1 MAYDSR
7 SRTIAIDQTVSVPD
21 VQQALGTNCNNLATL
36 CALSNINKWSRF
48 KPIRDPRPTIQ
59 LTEKASNTSPFYN
72 YQLSQMYMNFGVEGN
87 VPSLQGSCGLNI
99 RAHQA
104 SKLIDDTATA
114 MDWEYLPPSGQLTLD
129 GVRRPS
135 TQSQYWTAQRIG
147 DFRGYKH
154 NASCPFHDLL
164 LGNVLPYGG
173 EIPLRHVLG
182 LTQATGSIEHAVGL
196 PGSGVSL
203 NPGSLT
209 LSELM
214 FPGTTKSFVESKLA
228 LILFRKTDANGTV
241 DPYTFRAATVG
252 RTNGLYSYFTFPTGA
267 FVSGWQYGAVAIP
280 CYALNTIDASAA
292 WKDDTRLVIHPNR
305 LRFDVTFGSTT
316 GSQIINVQ
324 VTIARRE
331 QFGSMSAD
339 GSISSVHPISWTLKI
354 TVEDNGGGGNY
365 HEFNE
370 RTMSGENAHVIE
382 LLDSNG
388 NILWQSNS
396 IINNPLG
403 VTGSFTQSGQISRFT
418 TGVTSDSQLENATR
432 VRVRLGVNYSGE
444 RYIMNYS
451 SSGQLSAILP

>member
-7 SRTIAIDQTVSVPD
+7 SKTIAIDQTVSVPD
-21 VQQALGTNCNNLATL
+21 VQQALGTNSNNLATL
-36 CALSNINKWSRF
+36 CALSNLNKWSRF
-48 KPIRDPRPTIQ
+48 KPIRDPRPTIL

-104 SKLIDDTATA
+104 YKLIDDTATSI
-114 MDWEYLPPSGQLTLD
+114 DWEYLPPSGQLTLD

-173 EIPLRHVLG
+173 EIPIRHVLG

-196 PGSGVSL
+196 PGSGVNL

-209 LSELM
+209 LSELR
-214 FPGTTKSFVESKLA
+214 FPDPSTTKSFAESKLA

-305 LRFDVTFGSTT
+305 LRFDVTFGDSAEA
-316 GSQIINVQ
+316 QEIKLQ
-324 VTIARRE
+324 VTAKKPIV
-331 QFGSMSAD
+331 GNN
-339 GSISSVHPISWTLKI
+339 ISWTLKV
-354 TVEDNGGGGNY
+354 TVGDNGGLKTTVKEFKGN
-365 HEFNE
+365 
-370 RTMSGENAHVIE
+370 SQIE
-382 LLDSNG
+382 LLNSSG
-388 NILWQSNS
+388 NMIWYNKDELIQPNLTVNASY
-396 IINNPLG
+396 
-403 VTGSFTQSGQISRFT
+403 TQSGVLSTSIAGIT
-418 TGVTSDSQLENATR
+418 T
-432 VRVRLGVNYSGE
+432 
-444 RYIMNYS
+444 
-451 SSGQLSAILP
+451 AILQEAKRIRIQLGPTHSCSAFILSPRDDLNTGLILPDLNLPLNP